1 MPSNRFAVPILA
13 CLMLLQ
19 LTNVHAEETPRLD
32 HVTTLLEDG
41 ETAVR
46 IVCFGDS
53 ITGVYYHTGGRRAWC
68 DMLGIALEKVYPK
81 AKIETINAG
90 ISGNTTSQGL
100 ARMDRDVLAHKPR
113 LVVVMYGMNDVVRT
127 EPETFRANL
136 RTIVQ
141 RSRAAG
147 AAVVLSTPNSVY
159 PNAPRPMARLGRFAQ
174 IVRDVAKELSV
185 CLADCFSAYEELRRE
200 DVTEWR
206 LLMSETIHP
215 GMNGHRKFAE
225 VMTEAISGRKVSLAD
240 EGPPADSL
248 RFTFARLGAKE
259 PLEVVAMPPYDR
271 IVPAALRKAF
281 PKAKIRVTVWPVEG
295 QSLSAIEEW
304 GKSVRGR
311 KPHLVVVAVPGD
323 RGGDDEE
330 TFIRSYNWVLN
341 WSVDF
346 GRAHWDLVP
355 ILPSVTGELTDEERK
370 RESLARRIVMGIDVR
385 WIERKPG
392 DERTPAEIVVEWIG
406 EQRKAKK

>member
-1 MPSNRFAVPILA
+1 
-13 CLMLLQ
+13 MLLQ
-19 LTNVHAEETPRLD
+19 SGYAETQATSRLD
-32 HVTTLLEDG
+32 HVTSLLEDG
-41 ETAVR
+41 ETAVP

-68 DMLGIALEKVYPK
+68 DMLGIALQKVYPK
-81 AKIETINAG
+81 AKIRMINAG

-100 ARMDRDVLAHKPR
+100 ARMDRDVLAHKPQ

-127 EPETFRANL
+127 EPEKFRANL

-141 RSRAAG
+141 RSRAVG

-159 PNAPRPMARLGRFAQ
+159 PNAPRPMARLGHFAQ

-185 CLADCFSAYEELRRE
+185 RLADCFSAYEELRRE
-200 DVTEWR
+200 NVTEWR

-215 GMNGHRKFAE
+215 GMNGHKMFAE
-225 VMTEAISGRKVSLAD
+225 VMTQAISGRKVSLAD

-248 RFTFARLGAKE
+248 RFTFARLGANE
-259 PLEVVAMPPYDR
+259 PLDVVAMPPYDR
-271 IVPAALRKAF
+271 IVPEALREVF
-281 PKAKIRVTVWPVEG
+281 PEAEIRVTVWPVEG
-295 QSLSAIEEW
+295 QSLWAIEAW

-323 RGGDDEE
+323 RGADDEE
-330 TFIRSYNWVLN
+330 TFLRSYNWVLN

-346 GRAHWDLVP
+346 GQAHWDLVP
-355 ILPSVTGELTDEERK
+355 ILPSVAGELTDEERR
-370 RESLARRIVMGIDVR
+370 REALVRRITMGIDTR
-385 WIERKPG
+385 WIERESG
-392 DERTPAEIVVEWIG
+392 DERTPAEVVADWIG
-406 EQRKAKK
+406 EQRKAAR